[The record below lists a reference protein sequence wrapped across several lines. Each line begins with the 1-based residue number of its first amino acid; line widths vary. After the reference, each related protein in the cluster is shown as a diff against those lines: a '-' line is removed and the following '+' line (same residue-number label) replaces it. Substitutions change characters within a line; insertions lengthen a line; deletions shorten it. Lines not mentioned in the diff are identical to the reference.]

1 MRYKIFPGGK
11 GYRVFAVNSRGV
23 SVGICLGDHA
33 LKSLAEDQLAALK
46 GGKGSGSGNHGHKGR
61 KGQRGGSSRGDASQV
76 SSGTRPTGRL
86 ERETREDSLISF
98 GSEIKALGNGRI
110 GGHLILFGSQDQT
123 DFYGDWFDKD
133 TYVGPNDADGR
144 DVTINHRLP
153 LKTGNPDVDRVTE
166 KFTSTI
172 FKPGGLKTHRDELG
186 IFAEVICDLSDE
198 YDRKVYELAEAG
210 KLKWS
215 SGAARHMIDRDP
227 NTGRLK
233 MFVVAEGA
241 LTPMPAEPRMTLS
254 RVMPLKSLADLWDDS
269 LKGGPDDK

>member
-46 GGKGSGSGNHGHKGR
+46 SGEGSGNFGHKGR
-61 KGQRGGSSRGDASQV
+61 KGRHGSSSKSGDTTSR
-76 SSGTRPTGRL
+76 SSKSLDRS
-86 ERETREDSLISF
+86 DSLISF

-110 GGHLILFGSQDQT
+110 GGHLVLFGSQDQT

-133 TYVGPNDADGR
+133 TYIGPNDADGR

-198 YDRKVYELAEAG
+198 YDRKVYELAESG